1 MKYFIFAFCILAL
14 SCNNPTSK
22 KVAETKVDS
31 TALKEARE
39 HKHDDTTNYQC
50 HTLEVTG
57 EVKHPLSL
65 TIDSLKSMSVVTGTD
80 ADIVCESGSKKSEI
94 GSFKGVTIKSLI
106 EKAELK
112 QESHKERGF
121 YFVAEAAD
129 GYKAI
134 FSWGELFN
142 SEAGEKILVLF
153 EKDGKKIEPKG
164 DFAVLC
170 LNDLKT
176 GPRHVYFLKSIK
188 VCKVN

>member
-1 MKYFIFAFCILAL
+1 MKYFIFAICILAL
-14 SCNNPTSK
+14 SCTSPNPKPS
-22 KVAETKVDS
+22 VVSNSDS
-31 TALKEARE
+31 TAIKEVTE

-57 EVKHPLSL
+57 EVKHPLEL
-65 TIDSLKSMSVVTGTD
+65 NIDSLKKMNVFSGSG
-80 ADIVCESGSKKSEI
+80 ADIVCESGAKKSET
-94 GSFKGVTIKSLI
+94 GSFKGVSLKSLI

-121 YFVAEAAD
+121 YFIAEAAD

-134 FSWGELFN
+134 FSWGEIFN